1 MSSDSTRL
9 PGLGAET
16 GFGAKELVAQW
27 SSVFVVYGE
36 QMASVD
42 DKGHFLLPGRIF
54 QDVAAL

>member
-9 PGLGAET
+9 PALGAET

-36 QMASVD
+36 QMTSVD
-42 DKGHFLLPGRIF
+42 DKGHFLFPGRIF